1 MSGGQSNGDLV
12 VVVAFSVAEGQDHA
26 GAVVCGNIAA
36 VVVVVLL
43 GQAHDD
49 LVVVVASSVAGGHPH
64 DEAVVLG
71 SNSAVVVVVVDD
83 GTAGTD
89 GHW

>member
-26 GAVVCGNIAA
+26 GAVVGGNIAA

-49 LVVVVASSVAGGHPH
+49 LVVVVASSVAEGHDH

-71 SNSAVVVVVVDD
+71 SKAAVVVVA